1 MDFVRYMTRVYYI
14 CTIIVHYYNMK
25 NNYSKRLMD
34 VIEYSREEAARLQN
48 SYIGPEHLMLGI
60 IRDGEGKAVQALREL
75 NVDEWDI
82 KRKIEQEIKNTIDA
96 EDAVQHD
103 IAISKTTERV
113 LRMSMLESR
122 LFKKKETG
130 TEHLLLAILKE
141 EFNVAAKVLNEA
153 GITYRSIYN
162 YLISGTG
169 LKHMDDFIGKEDA
182 EHFEGISDGYTD
194 DDEDDDD
201 DYSSRRESPRS
212 SSGAGSAQPKSPNDT
227 PVLDNFGT
235 DMTRAAAENRLDP
248 IVGREKEIERLAQ
261 ILSRRK
267 KNNPVL
273 IGEPG
278 VGKSAIVEGLALRII
293 QRKVSRVL
301 FDKRVISLDMASIV
315 AGTKYRGQF
324 EERIKAILNELSKN
338 PNIILFIDE
347 IHTIVG
353 AGAAEGSMDAGNM
366 LKPMLA
372 RGELRLIGA
381 TTLDEY
387 RENIE
392 KDPALERRFQQVFVG
407 EPSVEDTIAILR
419 GIAPKYEAHHK
430 VTIGDDALV
439 AAATLSN
446 RYISGRQLPDKAID
460 LVDEA
465 ASHLR
470 MELDSSPEEIDE
482 LQRQVDR
489 LKMEKSYLLGNPKD
503 DAAAQKAEN
512 ELDESAKERLDDL
525 NKEIADKSEKL
536 NGLKARWDAEK
547 NGHNRIGDLRKK
559 LDELRT
565 QAERYEREGDLAK
578 SSAINYGE
586 IPAIQKEIAQA
597 EQNEAAAKNSAAGG
611 ADGGLGGDIP
621 MVPDRVDADSVAE
634 IVSDWTGI
642 PVGRLMQGE
651 NEKLLTMEDYLGKR
665 VIGQKEAIQAVS
677 DAVRRSRAGISDPNR
692 PTGSFLFLGPT
703 GVGKTELAKALAD
716 FLFDDEK
723 AMVRIDMSEY
733 MEKAS
738 VSRLIGAAPGY
749 IGYEEGGQLTE
760 AVRRRPYSVV
770 LFDEVEKANPEVF
783 DVLLQ
788 VLDDGRLTDG
798 QGRTVD
804 FKNTILIMTSN
815 LGSQFL
821 VNTELDDEA
830 KKKAVMDAVH
840 MQFKPEFIN
849 RLDELVMFHPLTR
862 EELGGIVDIQVA
874 QVSARLADRRIKL
887 DVTDSARDWLA
898 NTGYDPAYGAR
909 PLRRLVQTEVG
920 DQLARM
926 LLAGE
931 VHDGDTVLVDQTGG
945 DHLELSSWAPGQ
957 IDDDFS
963 AEAK

>member
-1 MDFVRYMTRVYYI
+1 MEQKFTQMAQ
-14 CTIIVHYYNMK
+14 
-25 NNYSKRLMD
+25 
-34 VIEYSREEAARLQN
+34 EAL
-48 SYIGPEHLMLGI
+48 S
-60 IRDGEGKAVQALREL
+60 
-75 NVDEWDI
+75 
-82 KRKIEQEIKNTIDA
+82 
-96 EDAVQHD
+96 DAVQNAAALGNPQVD
-103 IAISKTTERV
+103 T
-113 LRMSMLESR
+113 L
-122 LFKKKETG
+122 
-130 TEHLLLAILKE
+130 HLLDAMLRQENSMARALIEAAGGNAQNVSAEVHQAMQSLPSASGSTTTQPDVSRQLSAVLSQAEKEMQRRGDEYVTVDLMLVAIA
-141 EFNVAAKVLNEA
+141 AAKPNQSADILEKN
-153 GITYRSIYN
+153 
-162 YLISGTG
+162 G
-169 LKHMDDFIGKEDA
+169 LTADKLRNALTAARGSDRKVTSADA
-182 EHFEGISDGYTD
+182 EGSYKALEKYSTD
-194 DDEDDDD
+194 L
-201 DYSSRRESPRS
+201 
-212 SSGAGSAQPKSPNDT
+212 T
-227 PVLDNFGT
+227 
-235 DMTRAAAENRLDP
+235 AAAKEGKLDP
-248 IVGREKEIERLAQ
+248 VIGRDQEIRRVIQ
-261 ILSRRK
+261 ILSRRT

-278 VGKSAIVEGLALRII
+278 VGKTAVVEGLAQRIVAGDVPTTL
-293 QRKVSRVL
+293 QNKKL
-301 FDKRVISLDMASIV
+301 ISLDLGSMV
-315 AGTKYRGQF
+315 AGSKYRGEF
-324 EERIKAILNELSKN
+324 EERLKSVLEEIKKADGQ
-338 PNIILFIDE
+338 IITFIDE

-407 EPSVEDTIAILR
+407 EPSVEDTVAILR

-465 ASHLR
+465 AAHLR

-482 LQRQVDR
+482 LRRQVDR
-489 LKMEKSYLLGNPKD
+489 LKMEKSYLLGNPKND
-503 DAAAQKAEN
+503 KAAEKAEA
-512 ELDESAKERLDDL
+512 ELDDSAKDRLADL
-525 NKEIADKSEKL
+525 NQEIADKSEKL

-565 QAERYEREGDLAK
+565 QAEKYEREGDLAK

-597 EQNEAAAKNSAAGG
+597 EKNEAESGG
-611 ADGGLGGDIP
+611 ADNANADVP
-621 MVPDRVDADSVAE
+621 MVPDRVDADSIAE

-651 NEKLLTMEDYLGKR
+651 NEKLLHMEEYLGKR

-821 VNTELDDEA
+821 VNEDMDADA

-840 MQFKPEFIN
+840 MNFKPEFLN
-849 RLDELVMFHPLTR
+849 RLDDIVMFHPLTR

-874 QVSARLADRRIKL
+874 GVAQRLTDRRITL
-887 DVTDSARDWLA
+887 DVTDSAREWLA

-926 LLAGE
+926 LLAGK

-945 DHLELSSWAPGQ
+945 EHLELSAWASDQ
-957 IDDDFS
+957 IVSDDPDVS
-963 AEAK
+963 VGNVTEDK

>member
-1 MDFVRYMTRVYYI
+1 MEQKFTTMAQEAVGDAIQSASAAGNAQVETLHVMDALLRQENGVVRSLI
-14 CTIIVHYYNMK
+14 
-25 NNYSKRLMD
+25 
-34 VIEYSREEAARLQN
+34 EAAGGDPQA
-48 SYIGPEHLMLGI
+48 IGA
-60 IRDGEGKAVQALREL
+60 AVRNALVALPSASGSSTSQPQASRQLTAAIAQAEKEMQQMG
-75 NVDEWDI
+75 DEY
-82 KRKIEQEIKNTIDA
+82 
-96 EDAVQHD
+96 V
-103 IAISKTTERV
+103 S
-113 LRMSMLESR
+113 
-122 LFKKKETG
+122 
-130 TEHLLLAILKE
+130 TEHLLIGIAASKPNQSAEILEKNGVTAASLRKAVPGVRGGAKVTSPDAE
-141 EFNVAAKVLNEA
+141 GSYKALEKYSTDLTAAAKE
-153 GITYRSIYN
+153 
-162 YLISGTG
+162 
-169 LKHMDDFIGKEDA
+169 GK
-182 EHFEGISDGYTD
+182 
-194 DDEDDDD
+194 
-201 DYSSRRESPRS
+201 
-212 SSGAGSAQPKSPNDT
+212 
-227 PVLDNFGT
+227 
-235 DMTRAAAENRLDP
+235 LDP
-248 IVGREKEIERLAQ
+248 VIGRDQEIRRVIQ
-261 ILSRRK
+261 ILSRRT

-278 VGKSAIVEGLALRII
+278 VGKTAVVEGLAQRIVAGDVPTTL
-293 QRKVSRVL
+293 QGKKL
-301 FDKRVISLDMASIV
+301 ISLDLGSMV
-315 AGTKYRGQF
+315 AGSKYRGEF
-324 EERIKAILNELSKN
+324 EERLKSVLNEIKN
-338 PNIILFIDE
+338 ADGQIITFIDE

-419 GIAPKYEAHHK
+419 GLKQRYEAHHK

-446 RYISGRQLPDKAID
+446 RYISSRQLPDKAID

-465 ASHLR
+465 AAHLR

-482 LQRQVDR
+482 LQRKVTR
-489 LKMEKSYLLGNPKD
+489 LEMEEMQLK
-503 DAAAQKAEN
+503 KAE
-512 ELDESAKERLDDL
+512 DPASKERLGKL
-525 NKEIADKSEKL
+525 QAELADTREKL
-536 NGLKARWDAEK
+536 SGLKARWDAEQA
-547 NGHNRIGDLRKK
+547 GHNKVGDLRAK
-559 LDELRT
+559 LDDLRV
-565 QAERYEREGDLAK
+565 QADKFTREGNLADASK
-578 SSAINYGE
+578 ILYGE
-586 IPAIQKEIAQA
+586 IPAIQKEL
-597 EQNEAAAKNSAAGG
+597 AAAESADAESADAGAENP
-611 ADGGLGGDIP
+611 ADEP

-651 NEKLLTMEDYLGKR
+651 NEKLLHMEDYLGKR
-665 VIGQKEAIQAVS
+665 VIGQEEAIVAVS

-749 IGYEEGGQLTE
+749 VGYEQGGQLTE

-770 LFDEVEKANPEVF
+770 LFDEVEKANPEIF

-821 VNTELDDEA
+821 VNEDMDADA

-840 MQFKPEFIN
+840 MNFKPEFLN
-849 RLDELVMFHPLTR
+849 RLDDIVMFHPLTR
-862 EELGGIVDIQVA
+862 EELGGIVDIQVKGVA
-874 QVSARLADRRIKL
+874 QRLTDRRITL
-887 DVTDSARDWLA
+887 DVTDSAREWLA

-926 LLAGE
+926 LLAGK

-945 DHLELSSWAPGQ
+945 EHLELSAWASDQ
-957 IDDDFS
+957 IASDDPDMS
-963 AEAK
+963 VDNVSEDK

>member
-1 MDFVRYMTRVYYI
+1 MEQKFTTMAQEAVGDAIQSASAAGNAQVETLHVMDALLRQENGV
-14 CTIIVHYYNMK
+14 
-25 NNYSKRLMD
+25 
-34 VIEYSREEAARLQN
+34 SRSLIEAAGGDPQA
-48 SYIGPEHLMLGI
+48 IGA
-60 IRDGEGKAVQALREL
+60 AVRNALVALPSASGSSTSQPQASRQLTAAIAQAEKEMQQMG
-75 NVDEWDI
+75 DEY
-82 KRKIEQEIKNTIDA
+82 
-96 EDAVQHD
+96 V
-103 IAISKTTERV
+103 S
-113 LRMSMLESR
+113 
-122 LFKKKETG
+122 
-130 TEHLLLAILKE
+130 TEHLLIGIAASKPNQSAEILEKNGVTAASLRKAVPGVRGGAKVTSPDAE
-141 EFNVAAKVLNEA
+141 GSYKALEKYSTDLTAAAKE
-153 GITYRSIYN
+153 
-162 YLISGTG
+162 
-169 LKHMDDFIGKEDA
+169 GK
-182 EHFEGISDGYTD
+182 
-194 DDEDDDD
+194 
-201 DYSSRRESPRS
+201 
-212 SSGAGSAQPKSPNDT
+212 
-227 PVLDNFGT
+227 
-235 DMTRAAAENRLDP
+235 LDP
-248 IVGREKEIERLAQ
+248 VIGRDQEIRRVIQ
-261 ILSRRK
+261 ILSRRT

-278 VGKSAIVEGLALRII
+278 VGKTAVVEGLAQRIVAGDVPTTL
-293 QRKVSRVL
+293 QGKKL
-301 FDKRVISLDMASIV
+301 ISLDLGSMV
-315 AGTKYRGQF
+315 AGSKYRGEF
-324 EERIKAILNELSKN
+324 EERLKSVLNEIKN
-338 PNIILFIDE
+338 ADGQIITFIDE

-419 GIAPKYEAHHK
+419 GLKQRYEAHHK

-465 ASHLR
+465 AAHLR

-482 LQRQVDR
+482 LQRKVTR
-489 LKMEKSYLLGNPKD
+489 LEMEEMQLK
-503 DAAAQKAEN
+503 KAE
-512 ELDESAKERLDDL
+512 DPASKERLGKL
-525 NKEIADKSEKL
+525 QAELADTREKL
-536 NGLKARWDAEK
+536 SGLKARWDAEQA
-547 NGHNRIGDLRKK
+547 GHNKVGDLRAK
-559 LDELRT
+559 LDDLRV
-565 QAERYEREGDLAK
+565 QADKYTREGNLAEASK
-578 SSAINYGE
+578 ILYGE
-586 IPAIQKEIAQA
+586 IPSIQKEL
-597 EQNEAAAKNSAAGG
+597 AAAESADAESADASAANP
-611 ADGGLGGDIP
+611 ADEP

-651 NEKLLTMEDYLGKR
+651 NEKLLHMEDYLGKR
-665 VIGQKEAIQAVS
+665 VIGQKEAIAAVS

-749 IGYEEGGQLTE
+749 VGYEQGGQLTE

-770 LFDEVEKANPEVF
+770 LFDEVEKANPEIF

-821 VNTELDDEA
+821 VNEDMDADA

-840 MQFKPEFIN
+840 MNFKPEFLN
-849 RLDELVMFHPLTR
+849 RLDDIVMFHPLTR

-874 QVSARLADRRIKL
+874 GVAQRLTDRRITL
-887 DVTDSARDWLA
+887 DVTDSAREWLA

-926 LLAGE
+926 LLAGK

-945 DHLELSSWAPGQ
+945 EHLELSAWASDQ
-957 IDDDFS
+957 IVSDDPDVS
-963 AEAK
+963 VDNVTEDK

>member
-1 MDFVRYMTRVYYI
+1 MEQKFTQMAQ
-14 CTIIVHYYNMK
+14 
-25 NNYSKRLMD
+25 
-34 VIEYSREEAARLQN
+34 EAL
-48 SYIGPEHLMLGI
+48 S
-60 IRDGEGKAVQALREL
+60 
-75 NVDEWDI
+75 
-82 KRKIEQEIKNTIDA
+82 
-96 EDAVQHD
+96 DAVQNAAALGNPQVD
-103 IAISKTTERV
+103 T
-113 LRMSMLESR
+113 L
-122 LFKKKETG
+122 
-130 TEHLLLAILKE
+130 HLLDAMLRQENSMARALIEAAGGNAQNVSAEVHRAMQSLPSASGSTTTQPDVSRQLSAVLSQAEKEMQRRGDEYVTVDLMLVAIA
-141 EFNVAAKVLNEA
+141 AAKPNQSADILEKN
-153 GITYRSIYN
+153 
-162 YLISGTG
+162 G
-169 LKHMDDFIGKEDA
+169 LTADKLRNALTAARGSDRKVTSADA
-182 EHFEGISDGYTD
+182 EGSYKALEKYSTD
-194 DDEDDDD
+194 L
-201 DYSSRRESPRS
+201 
-212 SSGAGSAQPKSPNDT
+212 T
-227 PVLDNFGT
+227 
-235 DMTRAAAENRLDP
+235 AAAKEGKLDP
-248 IVGREKEIERLAQ
+248 VIGRDQEIRRVIQ
-261 ILSRRK
+261 ILSRRT

-278 VGKSAIVEGLALRII
+278 VGKTAVVEGLAQRIVAGDVPTTL
-293 QRKVSRVL
+293 QNKKL
-301 FDKRVISLDMASIV
+301 ISLDLGSMV
-315 AGTKYRGQF
+315 AGSKYRGEF
-324 EERIKAILNELSKN
+324 EERLKSVLEEIKKADGQ
-338 PNIILFIDE
+338 IITFIDE

-407 EPSVEDTIAILR
+407 EPSVEDTVAILR

-465 ASHLR
+465 AAHLR

-482 LQRQVDR
+482 LRRQVDR
-489 LKMEKSYLLGNPKD
+489 LKMEKSYLLGNPKND
-503 DAAAQKAEN
+503 KVAEKAEA
-512 ELDESAKERLDDL
+512 ELDDSAKDRLADL
-525 NKEIADKSEKL
+525 NQEIADKSEKL

-565 QAERYEREGDLAK
+565 QAEKYEREGDLAK

-597 EQNEAAAKNSAAGG
+597 EKNEAESGG
-611 ADGGLGGDIP
+611 ADNANADVP
-621 MVPDRVDADSVAE
+621 MVPDRVDADSIAE

-651 NEKLLTMEDYLGKR
+651 NEKLLHMEEYLGKR

-821 VNTELDDEA
+821 VNPDMDADA

-849 RLDELVMFHPLTR
+849 RLDELVMFHPLSFPAET
-862 EELGGIVDIQVA
+862 IQHFHAMVIFSSITYQA
-874 QVSARLADRRIKL
+874 EPDESSPAPSSAHIFQALRAPRQSLPRAPCL
-887 DVTDSARDWLA
+887 QTSHC
-898 NTGYDPAYGAR
+898 PAYLWNGPALLPDVFLR
-909 PLRRLVQTEVG
+909 PLTALSPSQYPPDLQMAYKSLPCESLRIQHRLQFLPYSPGESPRPHSPKRQRSFYCAQISAAALRPPIPHK
-920 DQLARM
+920 QLPSCWEERSWMNARH
-926 LLAGE
+926 G
-931 VHDGDTVLVDQTGG
+931 
-945 DHLELSSWAPGQ
+945 
-957 IDDDFS
+957 
-963 AEAK
+963 

>member
-1 MDFVRYMTRVYYI
+1 MEQKFTTMAQEVIGDAIQSASAAGNAQVETLHVMDALLRQENGVIQGLIQAAGGSPQAIGAAVRNALVKMPAASGSTTSQPQASRQL
-14 CTIIVHYYNMK
+14 TAALAQAEKEMQQ
-25 NNYSKRLMD
+25 MGD
-34 VIEYSREEAARLQN
+34 EYVS
-48 SYIGPEHLMLGI
+48 
-60 IRDGEGKAVQALREL
+60 
-75 NVDEWDI
+75 
-82 KRKIEQEIKNTIDA
+82 
-96 EDAVQHD
+96 
-103 IAISKTTERV
+103 
-113 LRMSMLESR
+113 
-122 LFKKKETG
+122 
-130 TEHLLLAILKE
+130 TEHLLIGIAASAPNQSADILKA
-141 EFNVAAKVLNEA
+141 NGVTAAALRKAVPGVRGGAKV
-153 GITYRSIYN
+153 TSP
-162 YLISGTG
+162 
-169 LKHMDDFIGKEDA
+169 DA
-182 EHFEGISDGYTD
+182 EGSYKALEKYSTDLTARAKEG
-194 DDEDDDD
+194 
-201 DYSSRRESPRS
+201 
-212 SSGAGSAQPKSPNDT
+212 K
-227 PVLDNFGT
+227 
-235 DMTRAAAENRLDP
+235 LDP
-248 IVGREKEIERLAQ
+248 VIGRTNEIERVMVV
-261 ILSRRK
+261 LSRRT

-278 VGKSAIVEGLALRII
+278 VGKTAVVEGLAQRIVAGDVPTTL
-293 QRKVSRVL
+293 QNKKL
-301 FDKRVISLDMASIV
+301 ISLDLGSMV
-315 AGTKYRGQF
+315 AGSKYRGEF
-324 EERIKAILNELSKN
+324 EERLKSVLNEIKN
-338 PNIILFIDE
+338 ADGQIITFIDE

-419 GIAPKYEAHHK
+419 GLKQRYEAHHK

-465 ASHLR
+465 AAHLR

-482 LQRQVDR
+482 LQRKVTRYEMEEMQ
-489 LKMEKSYLLGNPKD
+489 LK
-503 DAAAQKAEN
+503 KAE
-512 ELDESAKERLDDL
+512 DPASKERL
-525 NKEIADKSEKL
+525 EKL
-536 NGLKARWDAEK
+536 QNELANTREKLSGLKARWDAEK
-547 NGHNRIGDLRKK
+547 AGHNKVGDLRAQ
-559 LDELRT
+559 LDAKRVEADKFT
-565 QAERYEREGDLAK
+565 REGNLAEASK
-578 SSAINYGE
+578 ILYGE
-586 IPAIQKEIAQA
+586 IPAIQKQLDAA
-597 EQNEAAAKNSAAGG
+597 EKADAEEG
-611 ADGGLGGDIP
+611 ATGETKPEP
-621 MVPDRVDADSVAE
+621 MVPDHVDADSVAG
-634 IVSDWTGI
+634 IVSEWTGI

-651 NEKLLTMEDYLGKR
+651 NEKLLSMEDYLGKR
-665 VIGQKEAIQAVS
+665 VIGQKEAIAAVS

-821 VNTELDDEA
+821 VNQDMDADA

-840 MQFKPEFIN
+840 MNFKPEFLN
-849 RLDELVMFHPLTR
+849 RLDEIVMFHPLTR
-862 EELGGIVDIQVA
+862 EELGGIVNIQVA
-874 QVSARLADRRIKL
+874 QVASRLTDRRIKL
-887 DVTDSARDWLA
+887 DVTDAAREWLA

-926 LLAGE
+926 LLAGK

-945 DHLELSSWAPGQ
+945 EHLELGTMPEDPDAGS
-957 IDDDFS
+957 DTDVTVEDVT
-963 AEAK
+963 EAK

>member
-1 MDFVRYMTRVYYI
+1 MQAQFT
-14 CTIIVHYYNMK
+14 NMAQ
-25 NNYSKRLMD
+25 
-34 VIEYSREEAARLQN
+34 EAI
-48 SYIGPEHLMLGI
+48 S
-60 IRDGEGKAVQALREL
+60 
-75 NVDEWDI
+75 
-82 KRKIEQEIKNTIDA
+82 
-96 EDAVQHD
+96 DAVQSASAAGNAQVETLHLLDALLRQQNGVVPSLVKAAGGD
-103 IAISKTTERV
+103 IKAIGAAVRNGLVNLPSASGSSTTQAQPSRQ
-113 LRMSMLESR
+113 LEAALVQAEQEMKQLGDDFIS
-122 LFKKKETG
+122 
-130 TEHLLLAILKE
+130 TEHLLIAIAASKPNKSADILEANGVTAESLRKVLPQIRGGAHVTSADAE
-141 EFNVAAKVLNEA
+141 GNYKALEKYSTDLTAAAKE
-153 GITYRSIYN
+153 
-162 YLISGTG
+162 
-169 LKHMDDFIGKEDA
+169 GK
-182 EHFEGISDGYTD
+182 
-194 DDEDDDD
+194 
-201 DYSSRRESPRS
+201 
-212 SSGAGSAQPKSPNDT
+212 
-227 PVLDNFGT
+227 
-235 DMTRAAAENRLDP
+235 LDP
-248 IVGREKEIERLAQ
+248 VIGRDQEIRRVIQ
-261 ILSRRK
+261 ILSRRT

-278 VGKSAIVEGLALRII
+278 VGKTAVVEGLAQRIVAGDVPSTLRN
-293 QRKVSRVL
+293 KKL
-301 FDKRVISLDMASIV
+301 ISLDLGSMV
-315 AGTKYRGQF
+315 AGSKYRGEF
-324 EERIKAILNELSKN
+324 EERLKAVLNEIKN
-338 PNIILFIDE
+338 ANGQIITFIDE

-439 AAATLSN
+439 AAAQLSN

-465 ASHLR
+465 AAHLR

-482 LQRQVDR
+482 LKRQVDR
-489 LKMEKSYLLGNPKD
+489 LKMERAYLLGNPKNE
-503 DAAAQKAEN
+503 KAEQKKADA
-512 ELDESAKERLDDL
+512 LDEKSRERLADL
-525 NKEIADKSEKL
+525 DKELADKTEKL
-536 NGLKARWDAEK
+536 NGLNARWNMEK
-547 NGHNRIGDLRKK
+547 SGHNKVGDLRKK
-559 LDELRT
+559 LDEL
-565 QAERYEREGDLAK
+565 QVEAERCERDGDYAK
-578 SSAINYGE
+578 ASEIRYGE
-586 IPAIQKEIAQA
+586 IPHIQKEIAAA
-597 EQNEAAAKNSAAGG
+597 EQEERDAKETG
-611 ADGGLGGDIP
+611 AEETP
-621 MVPDRVDADSVAE
+621 MVPDKVDADSIAQ
-634 IVSDWTGI
+634 IVSEWTGI

-651 NEKLLTMEDYLGKR
+651 NEKLLHMEEYLGKR
-665 VIGQKEAIQAVS
+665 VIGQKDAIRAVS

-749 IGYEEGGQLTE
+749 VGYEEGGQLTE

-783 DVLLQ
+783 DLLLQ

-821 VNTELDDEA
+821 VQPDLDEEA
-830 KKKAVMDAVH
+830 KQKAVMDAVH
-840 MQFKPEFIN
+840 AHFKPEFIN
-849 RLDELVMFHPLTR
+849 RLDELVIFHPLTR
-862 EELGGIVDIQVA
+862 QELGSIVDLQVRQVA
-874 QVSARLADRRIKL
+874 ARLTERRISL
-887 DVTDSARDWLA
+887 QVTDAARDWLA

-920 DQLARM
+920 DQLARL
-926 LLAGE
+926 LLAGK

-945 DHLELSSWAPGQ
+945 EHLELTDMPEDPLSGVTVEGVQ
-957 IDDDFS
+957 ED
-963 AEAK
+963 K

>member
-1 MDFVRYMTRVYYI
+1 MEQKFTTMAQEVVGDAIQSAAAAGNAQVETLHVMDALLRQENGVIQGLIQAAGGNPQAIGAAVRNALVALPSASGSTTSQPQASRQLTAALAQAEKEMQQ
-14 CTIIVHYYNMK
+14 MG
-25 NNYSKRLMD
+25 D
-34 VIEYSREEAARLQN
+34 EYVS
-48 SYIGPEHLMLGI
+48 
-60 IRDGEGKAVQALREL
+60 
-75 NVDEWDI
+75 
-82 KRKIEQEIKNTIDA
+82 
-96 EDAVQHD
+96 
-103 IAISKTTERV
+103 
-113 LRMSMLESR
+113 
-122 LFKKKETG
+122 
-130 TEHLLLAILKE
+130 TEHLLIGIAASAPNQSADILKANGVTPE
-141 EFNVAAKVLNEA
+141 ALRKAVPSVRGGAKVTSPDAEGSYKALEKYSTDLTAAAKE
-153 GITYRSIYN
+153 
-162 YLISGTG
+162 
-169 LKHMDDFIGKEDA
+169 GK
-182 EHFEGISDGYTD
+182 
-194 DDEDDDD
+194 
-201 DYSSRRESPRS
+201 
-212 SSGAGSAQPKSPNDT
+212 
-227 PVLDNFGT
+227 
-235 DMTRAAAENRLDP
+235 LDP
-248 IVGREKEIERLAQ
+248 VIGRDQEIRRVIQ
-261 ILSRRK
+261 ILSRRT

-278 VGKSAIVEGLALRII
+278 VGKTAVVEGLAQRIVAGDVPTTL
-293 QRKVSRVL
+293 QNKKL
-301 FDKRVISLDMASIV
+301 ISLDLGSMV
-315 AGTKYRGQF
+315 AGSKYRGEF
-324 EERIKAILNELSKN
+324 EERLKAVLNEIKN
-338 PNIILFIDE
+338 ADGQIITFIDE

-419 GIAPKYEAHHK
+419 GLKQRYEAHHK

-465 ASHLR
+465 AAHLR

-482 LQRQVDR
+482 LQRRVTRYEMEEMQ
-489 LKMEKSYLLGNPKD
+489 LK
-503 DAAAQKAEN
+503 KAE
-512 ELDESAKERLDDL
+512 DPASKERL
-525 NKEIADKSEKL
+525 EKL
-536 NGLKARWDAEK
+536 QNELANAREKLSGLKARWDAEK
-547 NGHNRIGDLRKK
+547 AGHNKVGDLRAQ
-559 LDELRT
+559 LDAKRVEADKFT
-565 QAERYEREGDLAK
+565 REGNLAEA
-578 SSAINYGE
+578 SRILYGE
-586 IPAIQKEIAQA
+586 IPAIQKQLDAA
-597 EQNEAAAKNSAAGG
+597 ERAADEEGENAAKSE
-611 ADGGLGGDIP
+611 P
-621 MVPDRVDADSVAE
+621 MVPDHVDADSVAG
-634 IVSDWTGI
+634 IVAEWTGI

-651 NEKLLTMEDYLGKR
+651 NEKLLHMEDYLGKR
-665 VIGQKEAIQAVS
+665 VIGQEEAIVAVS

-749 IGYEEGGQLTE
+749 VGYEQGGQLTE

-770 LFDEVEKANPEVF
+770 LFDEVEKANPEIF

-821 VNTELDDEA
+821 VNEDMDADA

-840 MQFKPEFIN
+840 MNFKPEFLN
-849 RLDELVMFHPLTR
+849 RLDDIVMFHPLTR
-862 EELGGIVDIQVA
+862 EELGGIVDIQVKGVA
-874 QVSARLADRRIKL
+874 QRLTDRRITL
-887 DVTDSARDWLA
+887 DVTDSAREWLA

-926 LLAGE
+926 LLAGK

-945 DHLELSSWAPGQ
+945 EHLELSAWASDQ
-957 IDDDFS
+957 IASDDPDMS
-963 AEAK
+963 VDNVSEDK

>member
-1 MDFVRYMTRVYYI
+1 MEQKFTTMAQEAVGDAIQSASAAGNAQVETLHVMDALLRQENGVVRSLI
-14 CTIIVHYYNMK
+14 
-25 NNYSKRLMD
+25 
-34 VIEYSREEAARLQN
+34 EAAGGDPQA
-48 SYIGPEHLMLGI
+48 IGA
-60 IRDGEGKAVQALREL
+60 AVRNALVALPSASGSSTSQPQASRQLTAAIAQAEKEMQQMG
-75 NVDEWDI
+75 DEY
-82 KRKIEQEIKNTIDA
+82 
-96 EDAVQHD
+96 V
-103 IAISKTTERV
+103 S
-113 LRMSMLESR
+113 
-122 LFKKKETG
+122 
-130 TEHLLLAILKE
+130 TEHLLIGIAASKPNQSAEILEKNGVTAASLRKAVPGVRGGAKVTSPDAE
-141 EFNVAAKVLNEA
+141 GSYKALEKYSTDLTAAAKE
-153 GITYRSIYN
+153 
-162 YLISGTG
+162 
-169 LKHMDDFIGKEDA
+169 GK
-182 EHFEGISDGYTD
+182 
-194 DDEDDDD
+194 
-201 DYSSRRESPRS
+201 
-212 SSGAGSAQPKSPNDT
+212 
-227 PVLDNFGT
+227 
-235 DMTRAAAENRLDP
+235 LDP
-248 IVGREKEIERLAQ
+248 VIGRDQEIRRVIQ
-261 ILSRRK
+261 ILSRRT

-278 VGKSAIVEGLALRII
+278 VGKTAVVEGLAQRIVAGDVPTTL
-293 QRKVSRVL
+293 QGKKL
-301 FDKRVISLDMASIV
+301 ISLDLGSMV
-315 AGTKYRGQF
+315 AGSKYRGEF
-324 EERIKAILNELSKN
+324 EERLKSVLNEIKN
-338 PNIILFIDE
+338 ADGQIITFIDE

-419 GIAPKYEAHHK
+419 GLKQRYEAHHK

-465 ASHLR
+465 AAHLR

-482 LQRQVDR
+482 LQRRVTR
-489 LKMEKSYLLGNPKD
+489 LEMEEMQLR
-503 DAAAQKAEN
+503 KAE
-512 ELDESAKERLDDL
+512 DPASKERLGKL
-525 NKEIADKSEKL
+525 QAELADTREKL
-536 NGLKARWDAEK
+536 SGLKARWDAEQA
-547 NGHNRIGDLRKK
+547 GHNKVGDLRAK
-559 LDELRT
+559 LDDLRV
-565 QAERYEREGDLAK
+565 QADKYTREGNLAEASK
-578 SSAINYGE
+578 ILYGE
-586 IPAIQKEIAQA
+586 IPSIQKEL
-597 EQNEAAAKNSAAGG
+597 AAAENADAESQDSGAGQPSAE
-611 ADGGLGGDIP
+611 P
-621 MVPDRVDADSVAE
+621 MVPDRVDADSVAG

-651 NEKLLTMEDYLGKR
+651 NEKLLHMEDYLGKR
-665 VIGQKEAIQAVS
+665 VIGQKEAIAAVS

-749 IGYEEGGQLTE
+749 VGYEQGGQLTE

-770 LFDEVEKANPEVF
+770 LFDEVEKANPEIF

-821 VNTELDDEA
+821 VNEGMDADA

-840 MQFKPEFIN
+840 MNFKPEFLN
-849 RLDELVMFHPLTR
+849 RLDDIVMFHPLTR

-874 QVSARLADRRIKL
+874 GVAQRLTDRRITL
-887 DVTDSARDWLA
+887 DVTAAAREWLS

-926 LLAGE
+926 LLAGK

-945 DHLELSSWAPGQ
+945 EHLDLTARSGG
-957 IDDDFS
+957 DDPSVSVDNVT
-963 AEAK
+963 EDK

>member
-1 MDFVRYMTRVYYI
+1 MEQKFTTMAQEAVGDAIQSASAAGNAQIETLHVMDALLRQENGVARSLI
-14 CTIIVHYYNMK
+14 
-25 NNYSKRLMD
+25 
-34 VIEYSREEAARLQN
+34 EAAGGDPQA
-48 SYIGPEHLMLGI
+48 IGA
-60 IRDGEGKAVQALREL
+60 AVRNALVALPSASGSSTSQPQASRQLTAAIAQAEKEMQQMG
-75 NVDEWDI
+75 DEY
-82 KRKIEQEIKNTIDA
+82 
-96 EDAVQHD
+96 V
-103 IAISKTTERV
+103 S
-113 LRMSMLESR
+113 
-122 LFKKKETG
+122 
-130 TEHLLLAILKE
+130 TEHLLIGIAASKPNQSAEILEKNGVTAASLRKAVPGVRGGAKVTSPDAE
-141 EFNVAAKVLNEA
+141 GSYKALEKYSTDLTAAAKE
-153 GITYRSIYN
+153 
-162 YLISGTG
+162 
-169 LKHMDDFIGKEDA
+169 GK
-182 EHFEGISDGYTD
+182 
-194 DDEDDDD
+194 
-201 DYSSRRESPRS
+201 
-212 SSGAGSAQPKSPNDT
+212 
-227 PVLDNFGT
+227 
-235 DMTRAAAENRLDP
+235 LDP
-248 IVGREKEIERLAQ
+248 VIGRDQEIRRVIQ
-261 ILSRRK
+261 ILSRRT

-278 VGKSAIVEGLALRII
+278 VGKTAVVEGLAQRIVAGDVPTTL
-293 QRKVSRVL
+293 QGKKL
-301 FDKRVISLDMASIV
+301 ISLDLGSMV
-315 AGTKYRGQF
+315 AGSKYRGEF
-324 EERIKAILNELSKN
+324 EERLKSVLNEIKN
-338 PNIILFIDE
+338 ADGQIITFIDE

-419 GIAPKYEAHHK
+419 GLKQRYEAHHK

-465 ASHLR
+465 AAHLR

-482 LQRQVDR
+482 LQRKVTR
-489 LKMEKSYLLGNPKD
+489 LEMEEMQLK
-503 DAAAQKAEN
+503 KAE
-512 ELDESAKERLDDL
+512 DPASKERLGKL
-525 NKEIADKSEKL
+525 QAELADTREKL
-536 NGLKARWDAEK
+536 SGLKARWDAEQA
-547 NGHNRIGDLRKK
+547 GHNKVGDLRAK
-559 LDELRT
+559 LDDLRV
-565 QAERYEREGDLAK
+565 QADKYTREGNLAEASK
-578 SSAINYGE
+578 ILYGE
-586 IPAIQKEIAQA
+586 IPAIQKEL
-597 EQNEAAAKNSAAGG
+597 AAAESADAESADASAANP
-611 ADGGLGGDIP
+611 ADEP

-651 NEKLLTMEDYLGKR
+651 NEKLLHMEDYLGKR
-665 VIGQKEAIQAVS
+665 VIGQKEAIAAVS

-821 VNTELDDEA
+821 VNPDMDADA

-874 QVSARLADRRIKL
+874 QVSARLTDRRITL
-887 DVTDSARDWLA
+887 DVTDSAREWLA

-945 DHLELSSWAPGQ
+945 DHLELSAWAADQLEDMGEGKT
-957 IDDDFS
+957 DDS
-963 AEAK
+963 ADVPNPAE

>member
-1 MDFVRYMTRVYYI
+1 MEQKFTTMAQEVIGDAIQSASAAGNAQVETLHVMDALLRQENGVIQGLIQAAGGNPKAIGAAVRNALVKMPAASGSTTSQPQASRQL
-14 CTIIVHYYNMK
+14 TAALAQAEKEMQQ
-25 NNYSKRLMD
+25 MGD
-34 VIEYSREEAARLQN
+34 EYVS
-48 SYIGPEHLMLGI
+48 
-60 IRDGEGKAVQALREL
+60 
-75 NVDEWDI
+75 
-82 KRKIEQEIKNTIDA
+82 
-96 EDAVQHD
+96 
-103 IAISKTTERV
+103 
-113 LRMSMLESR
+113 
-122 LFKKKETG
+122 
-130 TEHLLLAILKE
+130 TEHLLIGIAASAPNQSADILKA
-141 EFNVAAKVLNEA
+141 NGVTAAALRKAVPGVRGGAKV
-153 GITYRSIYN
+153 TSP
-162 YLISGTG
+162 
-169 LKHMDDFIGKEDA
+169 DA
-182 EHFEGISDGYTD
+182 EGSYKALEKYSTDLTARAKEG
-194 DDEDDDD
+194 
-201 DYSSRRESPRS
+201 
-212 SSGAGSAQPKSPNDT
+212 K
-227 PVLDNFGT
+227 
-235 DMTRAAAENRLDP
+235 LDP
-248 IVGREKEIERLAQ
+248 VIGRDQEIRRVIQ
-261 ILSRRK
+261 ILSRRT

-278 VGKSAIVEGLALRII
+278 VGKTAVVEGLAQRIVAGDVPTTL
-293 QRKVSRVL
+293 QNKKL
-301 FDKRVISLDMASIV
+301 ISLDLGSMV
-315 AGTKYRGQF
+315 AGSKYRGEF
-324 EERIKAILNELSKN
+324 EERLKSVLNEIKN
-338 PNIILFIDE
+338 ADGQIITFIDE

-419 GIAPKYEAHHK
+419 GLKQRYEAHHK

-465 ASHLR
+465 AAHLR

-482 LQRQVDR
+482 LQRKVTRYEMEEMQ
-489 LKMEKSYLLGNPKD
+489 LK
-503 DAAAQKAEN
+503 KAE
-512 ELDESAKERLDDL
+512 DPASKERL
-525 NKEIADKSEKL
+525 EKL
-536 NGLKARWDAEK
+536 QNELANTREKLSGLKARWDAEK
-547 NGHNRIGDLRKK
+547 AGHNKVGDLRAQ
-559 LDELRT
+559 LDAKRVEADKFT
-565 QAERYEREGDLAK
+565 REGNLAEASK
-578 SSAINYGE
+578 ILYGE
-586 IPAIQKEIAQA
+586 IPAIQKQLDAA
-597 EQNEAAAKNSAAGG
+597 EKADAEDG
-611 ADGGLGGDIP
+611 ATGETKPEP
-621 MVPDRVDADSVAE
+621 MVPDHVDADSVAG
-634 IVSDWTGI
+634 IVSEWTGI

-651 NEKLLTMEDYLGKR
+651 NEKLLSMEDYLGKR
-665 VIGQKEAIQAVS
+665 VIGQKEAIAAVS

-821 VNTELDDEA
+821 VNQDMDADA

-840 MQFKPEFIN
+840 MNFKSEFLN
-849 RLDELVMFHPLTR
+849 RLDEIVMFHPLTR
-862 EELGGIVDIQVA
+862 EELGGIVNIQVA
-874 QVSARLADRRIKL
+874 QVASRLTDRRIKL
-887 DVTDSARDWLA
+887 DITDAAREWLA

-926 LLAGE
+926 LLAGK

-945 DHLELSSWAPGQ
+945 EHLELGTMPEDPDAGS
-957 IDDDFS
+957 DTDVTVEDVT
-963 AEAK
+963 EDK

>member
-1 MDFVRYMTRVYYI
+1 MEQKFTTMAQEAVGDAIQSASAAGNAQVETLHIMDALLRQENGVVRSLI
-14 CTIIVHYYNMK
+14 
-25 NNYSKRLMD
+25 
-34 VIEYSREEAARLQN
+34 EAAGGDPQA
-48 SYIGPEHLMLGI
+48 IGA
-60 IRDGEGKAVQALREL
+60 AVRNALVALPSASGSSTSQPQASRQLTAAIAQAEKEMQQMG
-75 NVDEWDI
+75 DEY
-82 KRKIEQEIKNTIDA
+82 
-96 EDAVQHD
+96 V
-103 IAISKTTERV
+103 S
-113 LRMSMLESR
+113 
-122 LFKKKETG
+122 
-130 TEHLLLAILKE
+130 TEHLLIGIAASKPNQSAEILEKNGVTAASLRKAVPGVRGGAKVTSPDAE
-141 EFNVAAKVLNEA
+141 GSYKALEKYSTDLTAAAKE
-153 GITYRSIYN
+153 
-162 YLISGTG
+162 
-169 LKHMDDFIGKEDA
+169 GK
-182 EHFEGISDGYTD
+182 
-194 DDEDDDD
+194 
-201 DYSSRRESPRS
+201 
-212 SSGAGSAQPKSPNDT
+212 
-227 PVLDNFGT
+227 
-235 DMTRAAAENRLDP
+235 LDP
-248 IVGREKEIERLAQ
+248 VIGRDQEIRRVIQ
-261 ILSRRK
+261 ILSRRT

-278 VGKSAIVEGLALRII
+278 VGKTAVVEGLAQRIVAGDVPTTL
-293 QRKVSRVL
+293 QGKKL
-301 FDKRVISLDMASIV
+301 ISLDLGSMV
-315 AGTKYRGQF
+315 AGSKYRGEF
-324 EERIKAILNELSKN
+324 EERLKSVLNEIKN
-338 PNIILFIDE
+338 ADGQIITFIDE

-419 GIAPKYEAHHK
+419 GLKQRYEAHHK

-465 ASHLR
+465 AAHLR

-482 LQRQVDR
+482 LQRKVTR
-489 LKMEKSYLLGNPKD
+489 LEMEEMQLK
-503 DAAAQKAEN
+503 KAE
-512 ELDESAKERLDDL
+512 DPASKERLGKL
-525 NKEIADKSEKL
+525 QAELADTREKL
-536 NGLKARWDAEK
+536 SGLKARWDAEQA
-547 NGHNRIGDLRKK
+547 GHNKVGDLRAK
-559 LDELRT
+559 LDDLRV
-565 QAERYEREGDLAK
+565 QADKYTREGNLAEASK
-578 SSAINYGE
+578 ILYGE
-586 IPAIQKEIAQA
+586 IPSIQKEL
-597 EQNEAAAKNSAAGG
+597 AAAENADAETQDSGAGQPG
-611 ADGGLGGDIP
+611 AEP
-621 MVPDRVDADSVAE
+621 MVPDRVDADSVAG

-651 NEKLLTMEDYLGKR
+651 NEKLLHMEDYLGKR
-665 VIGQKEAIQAVS
+665 VIGQKEAIAAVS

-749 IGYEEGGQLTE
+749 VGYEQGGQLTE

-770 LFDEVEKANPEVF
+770 LFDEVEKANPEIF

-821 VNTELDDEA
+821 VNDDMDADA

-840 MQFKPEFIN
+840 MNFKPEFLN
-849 RLDELVMFHPLTR
+849 RLDDIVMFHPLTR
-862 EELGGIVDIQVA
+862 DELGGIVDIQVVGVA
-874 QVSARLADRRIKL
+874 QRLTDRRITL
-887 DVTDSARDWLA
+887 DVTAAAREWLS

-926 LLAGE
+926 LLAGK

-945 DHLELSSWAPGQ
+945 EHLDLTARSGG
-957 IDDDFS
+957 DDPSVSVDNVT
-963 AEAK
+963 EDK

>member
-1 MDFVRYMTRVYYI
+1 MEQKFTTMAQEAVGDAIQSASAAGNAQVETLHVMDALLRQENGVVRSLI
-14 CTIIVHYYNMK
+14 
-25 NNYSKRLMD
+25 
-34 VIEYSREEAARLQN
+34 EAAGGGPQA
-48 SYIGPEHLMLGI
+48 IGA
-60 IRDGEGKAVQALREL
+60 AVRNALVALPSASGSSTSQPQASRQLTAAIAQAEKEMQQMG
-75 NVDEWDI
+75 DEY
-82 KRKIEQEIKNTIDA
+82 
-96 EDAVQHD
+96 V
-103 IAISKTTERV
+103 S
-113 LRMSMLESR
+113 
-122 LFKKKETG
+122 
-130 TEHLLLAILKE
+130 TEHLLIGIAASKPNQSAEILEKNGVTAASLRKAVPGVRGGAKVTSPDAE
-141 EFNVAAKVLNEA
+141 GSYKALEKYSTDLTAAAKE
-153 GITYRSIYN
+153 
-162 YLISGTG
+162 
-169 LKHMDDFIGKEDA
+169 GK
-182 EHFEGISDGYTD
+182 
-194 DDEDDDD
+194 
-201 DYSSRRESPRS
+201 
-212 SSGAGSAQPKSPNDT
+212 
-227 PVLDNFGT
+227 
-235 DMTRAAAENRLDP
+235 LDP
-248 IVGREKEIERLAQ
+248 VIGRDQEIRRVIQ
-261 ILSRRK
+261 ILSRRT

-278 VGKSAIVEGLALRII
+278 VGKTAVVEGLAQRIVAGDVPTTL
-293 QRKVSRVL
+293 QGKKL
-301 FDKRVISLDMASIV
+301 ISLDLGSMV
-315 AGTKYRGQF
+315 AGSKYRGEF
-324 EERIKAILNELSKN
+324 EERLKSVLNEIKN
-338 PNIILFIDE
+338 ADGQIITFIDE

-419 GIAPKYEAHHK
+419 GLKQRYEAHHK

-465 ASHLR
+465 AAHLR

-482 LQRQVDR
+482 LQRKVTR
-489 LKMEKSYLLGNPKD
+489 LEMEEMQLK
-503 DAAAQKAEN
+503 KAE
-512 ELDESAKERLDDL
+512 DPASKERLGKL
-525 NKEIADKSEKL
+525 QAELADTREKL
-536 NGLKARWDAEK
+536 SGLKARWDAEQA
-547 NGHNRIGDLRKK
+547 GHNKVGDLRAK
-559 LDELRT
+559 LDDLRV
-565 QAERYEREGDLAK
+565 QADKFTREGNLADASK
-578 SSAINYGE
+578 ILYGE
-586 IPAIQKEIAQA
+586 IPAIQKEL
-597 EQNEAAAKNSAAGG
+597 AAAESADAESADAGAENP
-611 ADGGLGGDIP
+611 ADEP

-651 NEKLLTMEDYLGKR
+651 NEKLLHMEDYLGKR
-665 VIGQKEAIQAVS
+665 VIGQEEAIVAVS

-749 IGYEEGGQLTE
+749 VGYEQGGQLTE

-770 LFDEVEKANPEVF
+770 LFDEVEKANPEIF

-821 VNTELDDEA
+821 VNEDMDADA

-840 MQFKPEFIN
+840 MNFKPEFLN
-849 RLDELVMFHPLTR
+849 RLDDIVMFHPLTR
-862 EELGGIVDIQVA
+862 EELGGIVDIQVKGVV
-874 QVSARLADRRIKL
+874 QRLTDRRITL
-887 DVTDSARDWLA
+887 DVTDSAREWLA

-926 LLAGE
+926 LLAGK

-945 DHLELSSWAPGQ
+945 EHLELSAWASDQ
-957 IDDDFS
+957 IASDYPDVSVDNVS
-963 AEAK
+963 EDK

>member
-1 MDFVRYMTRVYYI
+1 MEQKFTTMAQEAVGDAIQSASAAGNAQVETLHIMDALLRQENGVVRSLI
-14 CTIIVHYYNMK
+14 
-25 NNYSKRLMD
+25 
-34 VIEYSREEAARLQN
+34 EAAGGDPQA
-48 SYIGPEHLMLGI
+48 IGA
-60 IRDGEGKAVQALREL
+60 AVRNALVALPSASGSSTSQPQASRQLTAAIAQAEKEMQQMG
-75 NVDEWDI
+75 DEY
-82 KRKIEQEIKNTIDA
+82 
-96 EDAVQHD
+96 V
-103 IAISKTTERV
+103 S
-113 LRMSMLESR
+113 
-122 LFKKKETG
+122 
-130 TEHLLLAILKE
+130 TEHLLIGIAASKPNQSAEILEKNGVTAASLRKAVPGVRGGAKVTSPDAE
-141 EFNVAAKVLNEA
+141 GSYKALEKYSTDLTAAAKE
-153 GITYRSIYN
+153 
-162 YLISGTG
+162 
-169 LKHMDDFIGKEDA
+169 GK
-182 EHFEGISDGYTD
+182 
-194 DDEDDDD
+194 
-201 DYSSRRESPRS
+201 
-212 SSGAGSAQPKSPNDT
+212 
-227 PVLDNFGT
+227 
-235 DMTRAAAENRLDP
+235 LDP
-248 IVGREKEIERLAQ
+248 VIGRDQEIRRVIQ
-261 ILSRRK
+261 ILSRRT

-278 VGKSAIVEGLALRII
+278 VGKTAVVEGLAQRIVAGDVPTTL
-293 QRKVSRVL
+293 QGKKL
-301 FDKRVISLDMASIV
+301 ISLDLGSMV
-315 AGTKYRGQF
+315 AGSKYRGEF
-324 EERIKAILNELSKN
+324 EERLKSVLNEIKN
-338 PNIILFIDE
+338 ADGQIITFIDE

-419 GIAPKYEAHHK
+419 GLKQRYEAHHK

-465 ASHLR
+465 AAHLR

-482 LQRQVDR
+482 LQRKVTR
-489 LKMEKSYLLGNPKD
+489 LEMEEMQLR
-503 DAAAQKAEN
+503 KAE
-512 ELDESAKERLDDL
+512 DPASKERLGKL
-525 NKEIADKSEKL
+525 QAELADTRERLS
-536 NGLKARWDAEK
+536 GLKARWDAEQA
-547 NGHNRIGDLRKK
+547 GHNKVGDLRAK
-559 LDELRT
+559 LDGLRV
-565 QAERYEREGDLAK
+565 QADKYTREGNLAEASK
-578 SSAINYGE
+578 ILYGE
-586 IPAIQKEIAQA
+586 IPSIQKEL
-597 EQNEAAAKNSAAGG
+597 AAAENADAESQDSGAGQPSAE
-611 ADGGLGGDIP
+611 P
-621 MVPDRVDADSVAE
+621 MVPDRVDADSVAG

-651 NEKLLTMEDYLGKR
+651 NEKLLHMEDYLGKR
-665 VIGQKEAIQAVS
+665 VIGQKEAIAAVS

-749 IGYEEGGQLTE
+749 VGYEQGGQLTE

-770 LFDEVEKANPEVF
+770 LFDEVEKANPEIF

-821 VNTELDDEA
+821 VNEGMDADA

-840 MQFKPEFIN
+840 MNFKPEFLN
-849 RLDELVMFHPLTR
+849 RLDDIVMFHPLTR
-862 EELGGIVDIQVA
+862 DELGGIVDIQVA
-874 QVSARLADRRIKL
+874 GVAQRLTDRRITL
-887 DVTDSARDWLA
+887 DVTAAAREWLS

-926 LLAGE
+926 LLAGK

-945 DHLELSSWAPGQ
+945 EHLDLTARSGG
-957 IDDDFS
+957 DDPSVSVDNVT
-963 AEAK
+963 EDK

>member
-1 MDFVRYMTRVYYI
+1 MEQKFTTM
-14 CTIIVHYYNMK
+14 
-25 NNYSKRLMD
+25 
-34 VIEYSREEAARLQN
+34 A
-48 SYIGPEHLMLGI
+48 
-60 IRDGEGKAVQALREL
+60 
-75 NVDEWDI
+75 
-82 KRKIEQEIKNTIDA
+82 QEIIGDA
-96 EDAVQHD
+96 IQSASAAGNAQVETLHVMDALLRQENGVIQGL
-103 IAISKTTERV
+103 IQAAGGNPQAIGAAVRNALVKMPAASGSTT
-113 LRMSMLESR
+113 SQPQASR
-122 LFKKKETG
+122 QLTAALAQAEKEMQQMG
-130 TEHLLLAILKE
+130 DEYVSTEHLLIGIAASAPNQSADILKA
-141 EFNVAAKVLNEA
+141 NGVTAAALRKAVPGVRGGAKV
-153 GITYRSIYN
+153 TSP
-162 YLISGTG
+162 
-169 LKHMDDFIGKEDA
+169 DA
-182 EHFEGISDGYTD
+182 EGSYKALEKYSTDLTARAKEG
-194 DDEDDDD
+194 
-201 DYSSRRESPRS
+201 
-212 SSGAGSAQPKSPNDT
+212 K
-227 PVLDNFGT
+227 
-235 DMTRAAAENRLDP
+235 LDP
-248 IVGREKEIERLAQ
+248 VIGRDQEIRRVIQ
-261 ILSRRK
+261 ILSRRT

-278 VGKSAIVEGLALRII
+278 VGKTAVVEGLAQRIVAGDVPTTL
-293 QRKVSRVL
+293 QNKKL
-301 FDKRVISLDMASIV
+301 ISLDLGSMV
-315 AGTKYRGQF
+315 AGSKYRGEF
-324 EERIKAILNELSKN
+324 EERLKSVLNEIKN
-338 PNIILFIDE
+338 ADGQIITFIDE

-419 GIAPKYEAHHK
+419 GLKQRYEAHHK

-465 ASHLR
+465 AAHLR

-482 LQRQVDR
+482 LQRKVTRYEMEEMQ
-489 LKMEKSYLLGNPKD
+489 LK
-503 DAAAQKAEN
+503 KAE
-512 ELDESAKERLDDL
+512 DPASKERL
-525 NKEIADKSEKL
+525 EKL
-536 NGLKARWDAEK
+536 QNELANTREKLSGLKARWDAEK
-547 NGHNRIGDLRKK
+547 AGHNKVGDLRAQ
-559 LDELRT
+559 LDAKRVEADKFT
-565 QAERYEREGDLAK
+565 REGNLAEASK
-578 SSAINYGE
+578 ILYGE
-586 IPAIQKEIAQA
+586 IPAIQKQLDAA
-597 EQNEAAAKNSAAGG
+597 EKADAEDG
-611 ADGGLGGDIP
+611 ATGETKPEP
-621 MVPDRVDADSVAE
+621 MVPDHVDADSVAG
-634 IVSDWTGI
+634 IVSEWTGI

-651 NEKLLTMEDYLGKR
+651 NEKLLSMEDYLGKR
-665 VIGQKEAIQAVS
+665 VIGQKGAIAAVS

-821 VNTELDDEA
+821 VNQDMDADA

-840 MQFKPEFIN
+840 MNFKPEFLN
-849 RLDELVMFHPLTR
+849 RLDEIVMFHPLTR
-862 EELGGIVDIQVA
+862 EELGGIVNIQVA
-874 QVSARLADRRIKL
+874 QVASRLTDRRIKL
-887 DVTDSARDWLA
+887 DITDAAREWLA
-898 NTGYDPAYGAR
+898 NTGYDPVYGAR

-926 LLAGE
+926 LLAGK
-931 VHDGDTVLVDQTGG
+931 VHDGDTVLVNQTGG
-945 DHLELSSWAPGQ
+945 EHLELGTMPEDPDAGSDA
-957 IDDDFS
+957 DVTVEDVTED
-963 AEAK
+963 K

>member
-1 MDFVRYMTRVYYI
+1 MEQKFTTMAQEAVGDAIQSASAAGNAQVETLHAMDALLRQENGVVRSLI
-14 CTIIVHYYNMK
+14 
-25 NNYSKRLMD
+25 
-34 VIEYSREEAARLQN
+34 EAAGGDPQA
-48 SYIGPEHLMLGI
+48 IGA
-60 IRDGEGKAVQALREL
+60 AVRNALVALPSASGSSTSQPQASRQLTAAIAQAEKEMRQMG
-75 NVDEWDI
+75 DEY
-82 KRKIEQEIKNTIDA
+82 
-96 EDAVQHD
+96 V
-103 IAISKTTERV
+103 S
-113 LRMSMLESR
+113 
-122 LFKKKETG
+122 
-130 TEHLLLAILKE
+130 TEHLLIGIAASKPNQSAEILEKNGVTAASLRKAVPGVRGGAKVTSPDAE
-141 EFNVAAKVLNEA
+141 GSYKALEKYSTDLTAAAKE
-153 GITYRSIYN
+153 
-162 YLISGTG
+162 
-169 LKHMDDFIGKEDA
+169 GK
-182 EHFEGISDGYTD
+182 
-194 DDEDDDD
+194 
-201 DYSSRRESPRS
+201 
-212 SSGAGSAQPKSPNDT
+212 
-227 PVLDNFGT
+227 
-235 DMTRAAAENRLDP
+235 LDP
-248 IVGREKEIERLAQ
+248 VIGRDQEIRRVIQ
-261 ILSRRK
+261 ILSRRT

-278 VGKSAIVEGLALRII
+278 VGKTAVVEGLAQRIVAGDVPTTL
-293 QRKVSRVL
+293 QGKKL
-301 FDKRVISLDMASIV
+301 ISLDLGSMV
-315 AGTKYRGQF
+315 AGSKYRGEF
-324 EERIKAILNELSKN
+324 EERLKSVLNEIKN
-338 PNIILFIDE
+338 ADGQIITFIDE

-419 GIAPKYEAHHK
+419 GLKQRYEAHHK

-465 ASHLR
+465 AAHLR

-482 LQRQVDR
+482 LQRKVTR
-489 LKMEKSYLLGNPKD
+489 LEMEEMQLK
-503 DAAAQKAEN
+503 KAE
-512 ELDESAKERLDDL
+512 DPASKERLGKL
-525 NKEIADKSEKL
+525 QAELADTREKL
-536 NGLKARWDAEK
+536 SGLKARWDAEQA
-547 NGHNRIGDLRKK
+547 GHNKVGDLRAK
-559 LDELRT
+559 LDDLRV
-565 QAERYEREGDLAK
+565 QADKYTREGNLAEASK
-578 SSAINYGE
+578 ILYGE
-586 IPAIQKEIAQA
+586 IPSIQKEL
-597 EQNEAAAKNSAAGG
+597 AAAESADAESADASAANP
-611 ADGGLGGDIP
+611 ADEP

-651 NEKLLTMEDYLGKR
+651 NEKLLHMEDYLGKR
-665 VIGQKEAIQAVS
+665 VIGQKEAIAAVS

-749 IGYEEGGQLTE
+749 VGYEQGGQLTE

-770 LFDEVEKANPEVF
+770 LFDEVEKANPEIF

-821 VNTELDDEA
+821 VNEDMDADA

-840 MQFKPEFIN
+840 MNFKPEFLN
-849 RLDELVMFHPLTR
+849 RLDDIVMFHPLTR

-874 QVSARLADRRIKL
+874 GVSQRLTDRRITL
-887 DVTDSARDWLA
+887 DVTDSAREWLA

-926 LLAGE
+926 LLAGK

-945 DHLELSSWAPGQ
+945 EHLELSAWASDQ
-957 IDDDFS
+957 IVSDNPDVSVDNVT
-963 AEAK
+963 EDK